1 MVKLNFMY
9 VLIGLVIIFMIITGV
24 LGLKVLKG
32 DKRVIVSDLETKTS
46 EGEVTVD
53 LTPKEFN
60 GGKFYVDI
68 GVNTHSVDLNGFDL
82 KELVKLDVNGEV
94 IKPIS
99 APELNGHHNS
109 GTLVFEVEDK
119 PKNFVIKIKG
129 LPDTNE
135 RIFEW

>member
-1 MVKLNFMY
+1 MVKINFMY

-32 DKRVIVSDLETKTS
+32 DKRVIVSDLGTKTS

-82 KELVKLDVNGEV
+82 KELVKLDINGEV

-99 APELNGHHNS
+99 APELSGHHNS
-109 GTLVFEVEDK
+109 GTLIFKVEDK
-119 PKNFVIKIKG
+119 PNNFVIKIKG

>member
-1 MVKLNFMY
+1 MVKINFMY

-60 GGKFYVDI
+60 GGKFYVNI

>member
-1 MVKLNFMY
+1 MVKINFMY

-82 KELVKLDVNGEV
+82 KELVKLEINGEV

-99 APELNGHHNS
+99 APELSGHHNS
-109 GTLVFEVEDK
+109 GTLIFKVEDK

>member
-1 MVKLNFMY
+1 MVKINFMY

-82 KELVKLDVNGEV
+82 KELVKLDINGEV